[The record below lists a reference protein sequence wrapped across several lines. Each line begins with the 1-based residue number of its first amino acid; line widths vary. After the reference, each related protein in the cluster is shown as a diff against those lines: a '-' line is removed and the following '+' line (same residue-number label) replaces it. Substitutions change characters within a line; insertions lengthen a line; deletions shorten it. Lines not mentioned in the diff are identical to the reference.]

1 MRILVTDG
9 NERAALAVTRSLGRR
24 GHEVTVVSATG
35 RSLAGRSRFA
45 HAERRVPSPLSDP
58 AAFVDGVVHVA
69 AEVRTEVLLPVGEAA
84 ALGVLGARERL
95 QGVAVPFPALDAFR
109 AVCDKERVLARARQ
123 LGIAVPSQHVAA
135 SREALAELASAA
147 LLFPLVAKP
156 ARSVAG
162 AANEGLQK
170 LRVRHVSDAATLRR
184 LADELPAAAY
194 PLMLQQRIVGPGTGI
209 FVLPWNGALRAVFA
223 HRRLR
228 EKPPSGGVSVYA
240 ESVAAEPELVER
252 SRRLLDALGWQG
264 VAMVEYKRDAA
275 TGVPYLMEI
284 NGRFWGSLQ
293 LAIDSGVDFPN
304 LLLEAAT
311 GHALLAPP
319 AFRTGQRLRWFWGD
333 VDHLLM
339 RLKGTARTLDL
350 PPGSPGRA
358 RVVLDFLTAWRPGQR
373 CEPWQL
379 DDPAPFLHESAEW
392 FSSAFGSRDPRP

>member
-9 NERAALAVTRSLGRR
+9 NERAALAATRAFGRR
-24 GHEVTVVSATG
+24 GHEVTVVSAAG

-45 HAERRVPSPLSDP
+45 HAERRAPSPLSDP
-58 AAFVDGVVHVA
+58 SGFIEHVVAVA
-69 AEVRTEVLLPVGEAA
+69 AETRTEVLVPIGEAS

-95 QGVAVPFPALDAFR
+95 AGVHVPFPSLETFR
-109 AVCDKERVLARARQ
+109 AVCDKERVLARAGE
-123 LGIAVPSQHVAA
+123 LGIAVPQQRVAA
-135 SREALAELASAA
+135 SREDLAALADAGLPY
-147 LLFPLVAKP
+147 PLVAKP

-162 AANEGLQK
+162 ATGDALQK
-170 LRVRHVSDAATLRR
+170 LRVRHVPGGATLAR
-184 LADELPAAAY
+184 LVDELPASAY

-209 FVLPWNGALRAVFA
+209 FVLLWDGDLRAVFA

-240 ESVAAEPELVER
+240 ESVSAEPDLVER
-252 SRRLLDALGWQG
+252 SRRLLESFGWRG

-304 LLLEAAT
+304 LLLDLAT
-311 GHALLAPP
+311 GHAPKAPP
-319 AFRTGQRLRWFWGD
+319 PFRTGQRLRWFWGD

-339 RLKGTARTLDL
+339 RLRGSARTLDL

-358 RVVLDFLTAWRPGQR
+358 RVLLEFLSSWRPGQR
-373 CEPWQL
+373 CESWQL

-392 FSSAFGSRDPRP
+392 FVSAFGSRGPGH